1 LKFTEHQMQY
11 GSAQEIDELPEH
23 FALNENGTVSI
34 NGGTEEEMDLAAE
47 RLAREM
53 LHPPQ

>member
-1 LKFTEHQMQY
+1 MQH
-11 GSAQEIDELPEH
+11 GSTQETGEVPQP

-34 NGGTEEEMDLAAE
+34 NGGLPEEMDLAAE
-47 RLAREM
+47 WLAREM